1 MARDA
6 ASLLSLSLDGF
17 MKPTTALLAGLLALT
32 ADPASSPAQ
41 DFAVIV
47 NASNPVSTLSKD
59 EVAKLFLKKTIAW
72 QSGQSASPVELP
84 ATAKVRE
91 AFAREVLNKSVAQV
105 RSYWQQQIFSGRD
118 VPPPEKP
125 NEDEVLAFVRANPN
139 AIGYVSRTANMGRGV
154 KVVPLAP

>member
-17 MKPTTALLAGLLALT
+17 MKPTIALLAGLLALT
-32 ADPASSPAQ
+32 ADPAASPAQ

-59 EVAKLFLKKTIAW
+59 EVAKLFLKKTVAW

>member
-1 MARDA
+1 
-6 ASLLSLSLDGF
+6 

-32 ADPASSPAQ
+32 ADPAPSPAQ

-47 NASNPVSTLSKD
+47 NVSNPISTLSKD
-59 EVAKLFLKKTIAW
+59 EVAKLFLKKTISW
-72 QSGQSASPVELP
+72 SSGQSASPVELP
-84 ATAKVRE
+84 VTAKVRE
-91 AFAREVLNKSVAQV
+91 SFAREVLNKSVAQV

-125 NEDEVLAFVRANPN
+125 TEDEVLAFVRANPN

-154 KVVPLAP
+154 KVVVLAP